1 MMMPIHPQTLEAL
14 KDLRQ
19 YLPRAAQ
26 TLDVDLGEG
35 FPHWRRTL
43 DRKLLPRLQHDMPL
57 VAAICGGGSTGK
69 STLFNALI
77 GQPVSPVGGRAGLNR
92 RVLAATQKMD
102 PHPGGILDYLGHIF
116 EGPPGP
122 LKNREQLFS
131 PGPPLYCEK
140 DTAPQR
146 VVLLDTPDIDTGAD
160 GQYANRDLARQC
172 LEVADVFIYI
182 FTNATYNNLDNTDF
196 IARMLTGVGTRP
208 CYLIYRVYPGFTGA
222 EVREHALTV
231 ERNIYGNSGSG
242 HVLGIYRADEDNAV
256 AAGEKP
262 MQLHPVQGTS
272 PELGAALADLDP
284 APIRARL
291 LETMFE
297 DAMAQARGMAG
308 QVHDAHRHLNQYVH
322 ALETAQNRC
331 VQKALSHFPTDRVL
345 RRFARIWLESDPPH
359 IKFMRRTGKVIEW
372 PLKTVI
378 NTVQRLKDSGPLK
391 KPPSSEEA
399 LGRQLEMDLLSAAN
413 QLYQKSIGPD
423 LSVNAQTVAAP
434 AVARAA
440 QARLGRRPWEATL
453 QTISEQKDEVLS
465 WSTQLDGDLK
475 ALADQLRRRM
485 GILDQIRQTFAAM
498 LNVIPATAAITYILH
513 TGDPVG
519 AAGIKVKLT
528 GLFGLHDLY
537 ALIAIPATAG
547 MSGADRKQLGQMLG
561 PLAKTWLEHKFKVVG
576 DLFEA
581 QISGEVL
588 DTVREAKS
596 RSADLVR
603 QIDQALALASKA
615 SGSREP
621 GFRSTHARG

>member
-1 MMMPIHPQTLEAL
+1 MPINSDTFEAL

-19 YLPRAAQ
+19 YLPRAAEA
-26 TLDVDLGEG
+26 LDVDLGEG
-35 FPHWRRTL
+35 FPHWHRTL
-43 DRKLLPRLQHDMPL
+43 DRKLLPRLQSDMPL

-92 RVLAATQKMD
+92 RVLVATQKMAH
-102 PHPGGILDYLGHIF
+102 HPSGILDYLGHIF
-116 EGPPGP
+116 EGLPGP
-122 LKNREQLFS
+122 LENQEQLLS
-131 PGPPLYCEK
+131 PGPPLYFES
-140 DTAPQR
+140 DTIAQK
-146 VVLLDTPDIDTGAD
+146 VVLLDTPDIDTGAK
-160 GQYANRDLARQC
+160 GRYTNRDLARQC

-196 IARMLTGVGTRP
+196 IARMLTGMGTRP

-231 ERNIYGNSGSG
+231 ERNIYGTSGSG
-242 HVLGIYRADEDNAV
+242 HVLGVYRADEDNAV
-256 AAGEKP
+256 ARGEKP
-262 MQLHPVQGTS
+262 MQLHPVQDTS
-272 PELGAALADLDP
+272 PELGSALTDLDP
-284 APIRARL
+284 APIRAQL

-297 DAMAQARGMAG
+297 DAMEQARQMARQIHG
-308 QVHDAHRHLNQYVH
+308 AQSHLNQYVH

-345 RRFARIWLESDPPH
+345 RRFARIWLDSDPPH
-359 IKFMRRTGKVIEW
+359 IKFMRNTGKVIEW

-378 NTVQRLKDSGPLK
+378 KTVQRLKDSDSQK
-391 KPPSSEEA
+391 KPPPSEEA
-399 LGRQLEMDLLSAAN
+399 LGRQLELDLLSAAN

-423 LSVNAQTVAAP
+423 ISVNTQTVAAP

-440 QARLGRRPWEATL
+440 QARLGQKPWETTL

-465 WSTQLDGDLK
+465 WSVQLDGDLK
-475 ALADQLRRRM
+475 ALANQLRRRM
-485 GILDQIRQTFAAM
+485 GILNQIRQTFAAI

-547 MSGADRKQLGQMLG
+547 MSGADRRQLEQMLG
-561 PLAKTWLEHKFKVVG
+561 PLVQTWLEHKFKVVH

-588 DTVREAKS
+588 NTVREAKS
-596 RSADLVR
+596 RSADLMQ
-603 QIDQALALASKA
+603 QIDQALALAKN
-615 SGSREP
+615 
-621 GFRSTHARG
+621 

>member
-1 MMMPIHPQTLEAL
+1 MAINPETIEAL
-14 KDLRQ
+14 KNLRQ
-19 YLPRAAQ
+19 HLPRVAEA
-26 TLDVDLGEG
+26 LDVDLGEG
-35 FPHWRRTL
+35 FPHWHRTL

-92 RVLAATQKMD
+92 RVLVATQKMAY
-102 PHPGGILDYLGHIF
+102 HPSGILDYLGHNF
-116 EGPPGP
+116 ESVPGP
-122 LKNREQLFS
+122 LENQEQLLS
-131 PGPPLYCEK
+131 PGPPLYFEN
-140 DTAPQR
+140 DTVPQR
-146 VVLLDTPDIDTGAD
+146 VVLLDTPDIDTGAK
-160 GQYANRDLARQC
+160 GQYTNRALARQC

-196 IARMLTGVGTRP
+196 ITRMLTGMGKRP

-231 ERNIYGNSGSG
+231 ERNIYGTSDSG

-256 AAGEKP
+256 AAGERP
-262 MQLHPVQGTS
+262 MQLRPVEDTR
-272 PELGAALADLDP
+272 PALGAALAHLDP

-297 DAMAQARGMAG
+297 DAMDQARQMTRQIHGA
-308 QVHDAHRHLNQYVH
+308 QSHLNQYVR
-322 ALETAQNRC
+322 ALEITQERC

-345 RRFARIWLESDPPH
+345 RRFARIWLESDPAH
-359 IKFMRRTGKVIEW
+359 IKFMRNTGKVIEW

-378 NTVQRLKDSGPLK
+378 KTVQRFKGADPMK
-391 KPPSSEEA
+391 KPPSSEETLA
-399 LGRQLEMDLLSAAN
+399 RQLEMDLLTAAN

-423 LSVNAQTVAAP
+423 LSVNSQSVSTP

-440 QARLGRRPWEATL
+440 QARLGQKLWETTL
-453 QTISEQKDEVLS
+453 QTIADQKDEVLS
-465 WSTQLDGDLK
+465 WSTQLDSDLK
-475 ALADQLRRRM
+475 LLADQLRRRM
-485 GILDQIRQTFAAM
+485 GIMDQIRQTFAAM

-547 MSGADRKQLGQMLG
+547 MSGADRRQLEQMLG
-561 PLAKTWLEHKFKVVG
+561 PLAKTWLEHKFKVV
-576 DLFEA
+576 DELFEA

-588 DTVREAKS
+588 NTVREAKT
-596 RSADLVR
+596 RSEDLVQ
-603 QIDQALALASKA
+603 QIDQALAKVNV
-615 SGSREP
+615 
-621 GFRSTHARG
+621 